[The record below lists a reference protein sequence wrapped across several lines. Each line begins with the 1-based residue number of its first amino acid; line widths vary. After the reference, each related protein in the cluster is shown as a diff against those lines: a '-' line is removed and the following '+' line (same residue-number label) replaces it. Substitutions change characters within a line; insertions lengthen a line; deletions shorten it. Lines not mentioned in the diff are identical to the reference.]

1 MKKIKKSISGSK
13 EDFELIDRYVD
24 TLPDVNR
31 SQFLIES
38 ALLNIANMQDRTYV
52 SHKERKEKIMCH
64 VVNLSNLSN
73 EIKNDEP
80 IREKIQQ
87 EVLDLWRSLN

>member
-13 EDFELIDRYVD
+13 EDFEIIDRYVN

-38 ALLNIANMQDRTYV
+38 ALLNIANMQDCTYV

-73 EIKNDEP
+73 ELKNDEP
-80 IREKIQQ
+80 IKEKIQQ